1 MINKL
6 VEQILIYP
14 RPWILTGAGI
24 STESG
29 IPDFRSS
36 GGLWEK
42 VDPIENFSTWA
53 LYNNP
58 KGFFT
63 HGLPLFQ
70 QVLAAD
76 PNDGHIIVGEL
87 QEKGFL
93 GPVITQNV
101 DSLHQ
106 KGGAAWVYEIHG
118 HLRTASCMDC
128 PQSVTMEELF
138 TIINQGEIPPRCEC
152 GGMLKPDVILF
163 GDSMP
168 NDFQDAIRL
177 IRTLNPMDN
186 MIIVIGSSLTVSP
199 INLFPYEFKK
209 LAILNNS
216 STALDNNAEIII
228 RGTAGNIM
236 QNIKQR
242 LIALN
247 KGETLKSLPAGF
259 IPGRLAGMVLDIE
272 GSMAD
277 KKASIK
283 AEELDRLAAD
293 LILLETLYKNYP
305 HINTRQPI
313 ERYML
318 HHSLEKIQALKSKY
332 SFESDYSSTG
342 YIPRSL
348 NDIIES
354 YFDALQSYIRQYNCQ
369 AEIAGEI
376 ALQILGLIGLYRFLG
391 DLGIQTFDY
400 SYTRGL
406 PDKIQQIANRLNFKL
421 DMEKATGDF

>member
-1 MINKL
+1 MINNL
-6 VEQILIYP
+6 VEQILMYP

-76 PNDGHIIVGEL
+76 PNDGHIILGEL

-138 TIINQGEIPPRCEC
+138 TIIDQGEIPPRCEC

-177 IRTLNPMDN
+177 IRALNPMDN

-199 INLFPYEFKK
+199 INLFPYEFEK

-236 QNIKQR
+236 QNIRQG
-242 LIALN
+242 LIELN
-247 KGETLKSLPAGF
+247 KGEALKVLPMGF
-259 IPGRLAGMVLDIE
+259 IPGRLVSMVSDIGE
-272 GSMAD
+272 SVAS
-277 KKASIK
+277 KKASITTG
-283 AEELDRLAAD
+283 ELDKLGAD
-293 LILLETLYKNYP
+293 FFLLETLYKNYP
-305 HINTRQPI
+305 HVDTREPI
-313 ERYML
+313 EKYL
-318 HHSLEKIQALKSKY
+318 LNHSLEKIQALKSKY
-332 SFESDYSSTG
+332 NLNRDYNNTG
-342 YIPRSL
+342 YIPKSL
-348 NDIIES
+348 NDIIEG

-369 AEIAGEI
+369 AEIARGI
-376 ALQILGLIGLYRFLG
+376 AQQILGLIGLYRFLG

-400 SYTRGL
+400 SYIGEL
-406 PDKIQQIANRLNFKL
+406 PDKIRQIANRLNFKL
-421 DMEKATGDF
+421 DMEKAMQDF